1 MRRPTFTSTSP
12 DPLVERRPVR
22 RFAHGTVGWTPGR
35 CSTGDGPIVKM
46 LACWRGQRGRQR

>member
-22 RFAHGTVGWTPGR
+22 RFAHGTVGWNSR
-35 CSTGDGPIVKM
+35 AM
-46 LACWRGQRGRQR
+46 LDRRWPYR